1 MPPKISNTEIL
12 TAGAK
17 AYAKKRRKKE
27 KVVESIEFDPA
38 SRKDFLTGFRK
49 RKQERKRKAKEKY
62 DERLRQEKI
71 KDRAIL
77 RAERRREVEEKMAAL
92 QAMIKGEHPSED
104 EEEITL
110 FGKDDDT
117 PDASEEKQKE
127 SNVTEFKSNTAL
139 TTVTVIEEMDDWG
152 KDI

>member
-17 AYAKKRRKKE
+17 AYAKKRRKKQ

-49 RKQERKRKAKEKY
+49 RKQERKKKAKEKY
-62 DERLRQEKI
+62 DERIRQEKI

-77 RAERRREVEEKMAAL
+77 RAERRREVEDKMAAL
-92 QAMIKGEHPSED
+92 QAMIKGEHPSDD

-110 FGKDDDT
+110 FGKDDAESND
-117 PDASEEKQKE
+117 DSKEKQ
-127 SNVTEFKSNTAL
+127 SNITEFKSNTAL

>member
-38 SRKDFLTGFRK
+38 SRKYVVCYPAWGPMLIVDLRDFLTGFRK

-92 QAMIKGEHPSED
+92 QAMIKGLLTLHLVKTDSVTHHP
-104 EEEITL
+104 T
-110 FGKDDDT
+110 
-117 PDASEEKQKE
+117 
-127 SNVTEFKSNTAL
+127 
-139 TTVTVIEEMDDWG
+139 
-152 KDI
+152 